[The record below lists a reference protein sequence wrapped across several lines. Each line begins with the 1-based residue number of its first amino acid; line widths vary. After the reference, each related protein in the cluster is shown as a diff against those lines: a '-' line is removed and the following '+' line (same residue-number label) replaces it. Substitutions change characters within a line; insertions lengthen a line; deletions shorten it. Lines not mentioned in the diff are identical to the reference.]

1 MKDSIE
7 KEVLIAA
14 VPERV
19 WEVITT
25 PGHINRWLWDSAD
38 IDLRVGGTM
47 AFVSTC
53 DGETA
58 HYEATIEELDPPHV
72 FAFRW
77 AEGGWVPG
85 GSTRIVIT
93 LTEEGTGTRL
103 RLVESGF
110 ASLDIT
116 DELRAELFND
126 INGGWSGELDE
137 LVDYVAQLSDAL
149 AQLRADIGS

>member
-14 VPERV
+14 SPERV

-25 PGHINRWLWDSAD
+25 PQHINRWLWDSAD
-38 IDLRVGGTM
+38 IDLRIGGKM

-53 DGETA
+53 EGEIA
-58 HYEATIEELDPPHV
+58 NYEATIEQLDPPHV

-93 LTEEGTGTRL
+93 LSAEGAGTRL

-110 ASLDIT
+110 ASLDIS

-126 INGGWSGELDE
+126 IKGGWGGELAE
-137 LVDYVAQLSDAL
+137 LVDYVAQLSDAS
-149 AQLRADIGS
+149 AS